1 MRDHIDRLEFAGKIF
16 VAFDAAEVRETLRV
30 VLERCHELAW
40 REEGDEEVRREH
52 QVLVGVY
59 GKTYAQ
65 AKKATE
71 GRGENRYTGYPVVRR
86 KAGESDEEREKR
98 AQRGL
103 SSRGFLFEKGN
114 GADVSQDPS
123 RGRKI
128 EMEDHWRF
136 GND

>member
-16 VAFDAAEVRETLRV
+16 VAFDAAEIREMLRA

-59 GKTYAQ
+59 GKTYEQ

-71 GRGENRYTGYPVVRR
+71 NQRENRYTGYPVVRR
-86 KAGESDEEREKR
+86 KAEESDEEREKR
-98 AQRGL
+98 TQRGL

-114 GADVSQDPS
+114 G
-123 RGRKI
+123 
-128 EMEDHWRF
+128 EDDSDGF
-136 GND
+136 